1 MAKKKKQSISQDK
14 PFQPYCH
21 YCGASVGE
29 ISDRTEEQVYA
40 VYDCLKCKS
49 NYCDQCS
56 YGKEIDGDLV
66 QICLRCDSKLEKVT

>member
-1 MAKKKKQSISQDK
+1 MGRKKKQSNSQHK
-14 PFQPYCH
+14 PFEPDGS

-29 ISDRTEEQVYA
+29 ISDRTYEQVYA

-66 QICLRCDSKLEKVT
+66 QMCLRCDSIIEKLT